1 MIKEKLFI
9 IQLGS
14 KRRFWEY
21 VTDDEEEVDMF
32 AAQIIDGKRN
42 KKHKDRL
49 Y

>member
-21 VTDDEEEVDMF
+21 VTDDEEVDMF

-42 KKHKDRL
+42 RSSLKTL
-49 Y
+49 F

>member
-32 AAQIIDGKRN
+32 AARIIDGKRN
-42 KKHKDRL
+42 RKPKDRL